1 MNEKIDKCI
10 LNCITTE
17 RGSMP
22 LFRSFGLDVI
32 DQNTRLQRSQ
42 IQAQLSE
49 FYPDV
54 TDLEVK
60 QIDQNTYKISVRG
73 DYALE

>member
-22 LFRSFGLDVI
+22 LFRSFGLDVT

>member
-1 MNEKIDKCI
+1 MNEKIDRCI

-22 LFRSFGLDVI
+22 LFRSFGLDVT

-42 IQAQLSE
+42 IQEQLSE

-54 TDLEVK
+54 TDLKVK
-60 QIDQNTYKISVRG
+60 QTDMHNYKISVRG
-73 DYALE
+73 NYALE